1 MDAATGLMPRPSRAG
16 GSARMWGES
25 LVSSFDGVTGA
36 TMSREL
42 RVRLLEFA
50 RTCVEREVRSTAGR
64 ATPLPVPPASS
75 EIGTGGVFVTLRTKG
90 RLRGC
95 IGTFSLQDSLEA
107 TLRYIAVSATH
118 DTRFLQHPLGT
129 EELDEMSLEVS
140 LLSEPVRTSNPASL
154 KVGRDGVL
162 IRRDGKTGCFLP
174 QVATERGWDAE
185 TFLSQCCTLK
195 AALPTDAWQ
204 DPKTEIYLFETEVLD
219 SPAPRR
225 RPPARPS

>member
-95 IGTFSLQDSLEA
+95 IGTFSIQDSLEA
-107 TLRYIAVSATH
+107 TLRDIAVSATH

-195 AALPTDAWQ
+195 AALPADAWQ
-204 DPKTEIYLFETEVLD
+204 DPETDVYVFEAEVLD

>member
-1 MDAATGLMPRPSRAG
+1 MDATTGLMHRPSRAG

-25 LVSSFDGVTGA
+25 WVGSFDGAIGA
-36 TMSREL
+36 TMTRVL

-50 RTCVEREVRSTAGR
+50 RTCVEREIRSATGRTA
-64 ATPLPVPPASS
+64 PLPVPLSPS
-75 EIGTGGVFVTLRTKG
+75 EIGAGGVFVTLRTKG

-95 IGTFSLQDSLEA
+95 IGTFVIQDSLEA
-107 TLRYIAVSATH
+107 TLRDVAVSATH
-118 DTRFLQHPLGT
+118 DARFLQHPLGT
-129 EELDEMSLEVS
+129 EELDEVSLEVS

-154 KVGRDGVL
+154 EVGRDGVL
-162 IRRDGKTGCFLP
+162 IRRGGQTGCFLP

-195 AALPTDAWQ
+195 AALPADAWQ
-204 DPKTEIYLFETEVLD
+204 DAETDVYVFETEVLD

-225 RPPARPS
+225 RPFARPS

>member
-95 IGTFSLQDSLEA
+95 IGTFSIQDSLEA
-107 TLRYIAVSATH
+107 TLRDIAVSTTH

-195 AALPTDAWQ
+195 AALPADAWQ
-204 DPKTEIYLFETEVLD
+204 DPETDVYVFEAEVLD

>member
-95 IGTFSLQDSLEA
+95 IGTFSIQDSLEA
-107 TLRYIAVSATH
+107 TLRDIAVSATH

-154 KVGRDGVL
+154 EVGRDGVL

-195 AALPTDAWQ
+195 AALPADAWQ
-204 DPKTEIYLFETEVLD
+204 DPETDVYVFEAEVLD